1 MALLIVSFVLNIIPI
16 IVVPMLYTNI
26 PNTISAYVDFMGK
39 VMISVEKT
47 KLQFFVCLFMGII
60 FSTVCLIMYTVK
72 LPALKQKYNK
82 IIWSILALIGALK
95 MARPPSVADASEG
108 ILVRITDWIVYA
120 SLTRGG
126 SGCSGWVILTPPY
139 IHVFALY
146 IVPSQVLTFSFF
158 NSSSSNQREVTALV
172 SV

>member
-26 PNTISAYVDFMGK
+26 PNTISVYVDFMGK

-47 KLQFFVCLFMGII
+47 NITIFRLPFMGII

-82 IIWSILALIGALK
+82 L
-95 MARPPSVADASEG
+95 E
-108 ILVRITDWIVYA
+108 
-120 SLTRGG
+120 
-126 SGCSGWVILTPPY
+126 VIQK
-139 IHVFALY
+139 V
-146 IVPSQVLTFSFF
+146 
-158 NSSSSNQREVTALV
+158 
-172 SV
+172 